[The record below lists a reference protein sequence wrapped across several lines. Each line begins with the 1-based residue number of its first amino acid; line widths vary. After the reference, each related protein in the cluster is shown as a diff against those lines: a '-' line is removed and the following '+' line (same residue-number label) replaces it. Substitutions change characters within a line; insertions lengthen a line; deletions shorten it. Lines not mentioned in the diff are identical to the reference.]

1 MNNKIYVQT
10 IILKMEWNTIDV
22 YLSDM
27 YVIIEYE
34 NTQDSQF
41 KF

>member
-1 MNNKIYVQT
+1 
-10 IILKMEWNTIDV
+10 MEWNTIDV
-22 YLSDM
+22 YLSDT